1 MPDMNNDIKKI
12 LIVGCGAKEYAL
24 AKKMQDF
31 GCEVFVAPGNDA
43 IKEIAQCVDI
53 REDKVQELLEYAL
66 ENDIYLTVA
75 SSTTAIK
82 NDIASFFQS
91 NGQLIFAPT
100 AKSAEIAVF
109 NSSAKKFLYKLR
121 IPSAHFGVY
130 DKMQNLSDYL
140 KSAPMPQVIRTD
152 EAAIGKDRLVCTT
165 FTSAKTFAQDLFDN
179 GEKKVV
185 LEDFI
190 YGHEFTFYVVTDGYH
205 ALPLASVA
213 NYKFMENENGGI
225 LTSGIGAYTPDYKI
239 SNDIENYIM
248 KNIIMNTLQA
258 LEKKNITYLGIL
270 GVDCVLDDVGK
281 IITLNY
287 KPFLSDHDAQA
298 VLNLVDENL
307 LRLFEACA
315 VGSFADDYDT
325 INISDNASV
334 SCVLSSRLKDK
345 SITGLDL
352 VDCDVVPFALKRNK
366 YLEYETIEGK
376 NLVVTKTAKTLS
388 RARKELYE
396 DIDVIKFEGKKYRTD
411 ICENVDKF

>member
-1 MPDMNNDIKKI
+1 MNDDTKKI

-24 AKKMQDF
+24 AQKMQDF

-334 SCVLSSRLKDK
+334 SCVLSSRIKDK
-345 SITGLDL
+345 SIIGLDL

-376 NLVVTKTAKTLS
+376 NLVVTKTSKTLS

-396 DIDVIKFEGKKYRTD
+396 DIDVIEFEGKKYRTD